1 MTVAAKPEFSVS
13 TEVRGYLGG
22 LLDTIR
28 RPLTFGRW
36 AQSEG
41 HLASAVFD
49 LLTSREFSYLSR
61 SQSEPYRFS
70 AEAILCKQIARG
82 ERLRF
87 FLDLGAGY
95 HATLRP
101 GVEPL
106 SFDVGLGELL
116 VLRQIAAFRQRVA
129 EVYSKGVS
137 FVLVI
142 DNMAALLV
150 NDIPL
155 EDTTNYCRQFR
166 SLIRSVGL
174 EGAVSLLVESEHFAM
189 EDFERRRA
197 ALDYAA
203 PRAVALTDRVYENV
217 VRFLGRPCS
226 PEEALERALRYEPII
241 EVSESL
247 LAEFIDGVHLTQ
259 RATAST
265 LAFRAFPG
273 GAARIQCGEVALCHN
288 EHGKLR
294 PFLLTSHNVDAF
306 ELEVVST
313 HSVLPA
319 TISWVRYGRRCP

>member
-1 MTVAAKPEFSVS
+1 LTVAAKSEFTVS

-28 RPLTFGRW
+28 KPLTTAPW
-36 AQSEG
+36 ARGER

-49 LLTSREFSYLSR
+49 ILTSREFSYLSR

-70 AEAILCKQIARG
+70 AEAILAKQIARA

-129 EVYSKGVS
+129 EVYSEGVS

-155 EDTTNYCRQFR
+155 EATTSYCR
-166 SLIRSVGL
+166 
-174 EGAVSLLVESEHFAM
+174 EYFAM
-189 EDFERRRA
+189 EDFERQRA

-247 LAEFIDGVHLTQ
+247 LEELIDGVHLTQ

-265 LAFRAFPG
+265 LAFRPFPG
-273 GAARIQCGEVALCHN
+273 GATRIQCGEVALCHN

-306 ELEVVST
+306 DLEVVST

-319 TISWVRYGRRCP
+319 PISWVRYGRRRP